1 MWDLSRPGMGTRVP
15 CIGRW
20 IPNHWAPWEAQAG
33 CLLMGGWGCVP
44 IELVVWPEVF
54 QHWSL
59 QVVGWALVLVPKW
72 GPPGELTPIIFPGG
86 ATILVLVLNL
96 SW

>member
-1 MWDLSRPGMGTRVP
+1 M
-15 CIGRW
+15 CIFIIAAISSTQNVSPMMRSE
-20 IPNHWAPWEAQAG
+20 IF
-33 CLLMGGWGCVP
+33 
-44 IELVVWPEVF
+44 VWPEAF